1 MFAEKNE
8 EVSVAMSN
16 HNEKYEK
23 LASVIEEHKSQKG
36 GLMPVLQEAQA
47 IFGCVPVDV
56 QEIIADGLGKTL
68 SEVYGVATF
77 YSQFSLE
84 PNGEY
89 VIGVCLGTACYVK
102 GSQKVLDKLS
112 EANREQ
118 IQSYISTI
126 WDNIAEGIAE
136 SRGISVNDINHY
148 ANEGLFFADPVK
160 TVECGFIDELK
171 YKPEVEAYVKELAGQ
186 NGEKLRSA
194 NLAQMKTLK
203 ASPTKNAPEIAVL
216 YAEGEI
222 KAQTPGNFYDIEQSI
237 TEKMADELI
246 KLKNNDDVKAVV
258 FRVNS
263 PGGSA
268 YISEQ
273 IWRQVVELKKVK
285 PVVVSMGNVAAS
297 GGYYI
302 SCAANKIIAEPNTL
316 TGSIG
321 IFGMFPNASGLFGKL
336 ALTTDIVKTNTFS
349 DLGDLSRP
357 MTESEKALIQGYVER
372 GYQTF
377 LSRCA
382 EGRGMTTEA
391 VNAIGQGR
399 VWTGEQ
405 AKERG
410 LVDELGGIELA
421 ISTAA
426 GLADLDQYSVTTV
439 SGSKNFLDEFLESQL
454 GEVKLSI
461 VKNVLGNEFEYFK
474 TLNNIKANCG
484 IQARMPYDM
493 KPL

>member
-1 MFAEKNE
+1 MDK
-8 EVSVAMSN
+8 VG
-16 HNEKYEK
+16 
-23 LASVIEEHKSQKG
+23 IEMQIFKVGTYKG
-36 GLMPVLQEAQA
+36 AV
-47 IFGCVPVDV
+47 
-56 QEIIADGLGKTL
+56 
-68 SEVYGVATF
+68 
-77 YSQFSLE
+77 E
-84 PNGEY
+84 PF
-89 VIGVCLGTACYVK
+89 I
-102 GSQKVLDKLS
+102 LDKLS

-461 VKNVLGNEFEYFK
+461 IKNVLGNEFEYFK
-474 TLNNIKANCG
+474 TLNNIKTNCG

>member
-1 MFAEKNE
+1 M
-8 EVSVAMSN
+8 
-16 HNEKYEK
+16 
-23 LASVIEEHKSQKG
+23 
-36 GLMPVLQEAQA
+36 
-47 IFGCVPVDV
+47 
-56 QEIIADGLGKTL
+56 
-68 SEVYGVATF
+68 
-77 YSQFSLE
+77 
-84 PNGEY
+84 
-89 VIGVCLGTACYVK
+89 
-102 GSQKVLDKLS
+102 
-112 EANREQ
+112 
-118 IQSYISTI
+118 
-126 WDNIAEGIAE
+126 
-136 SRGISVNDINHY
+136 NDINHY

-186 NGEKLRSA
+186 NGEQLRSA

-268 YISEQ
+268 
-273 IWRQVVELKKVK
+273 
-285 PVVVSMGNVAAS
+285 
-297 GGYYI
+297 
-302 SCAANKIIAEPNTL
+302 ANKIIAAPNTV

-461 VKNVLGNEFEYFK
+461 IKNVLGNEFEYFK
-474 TLNNIKANCG
+474 TLNNIKTNCG

>member
-1 MFAEKNE
+1 
-8 EVSVAMSN
+8 
-16 HNEKYEK
+16 
-23 LASVIEEHKSQKG
+23 
-36 GLMPVLQEAQA
+36 
-47 IFGCVPVDV
+47 
-56 QEIIADGLGKTL
+56 
-68 SEVYGVATF
+68 
-77 YSQFSLE
+77 
-84 PNGEY
+84 
-89 VIGVCLGTACYVK
+89 
-102 GSQKVLDKLS
+102 
-112 EANREQ
+112 
-118 IQSYISTI
+118 
-126 WDNIAEGIAE
+126 
-136 SRGISVNDINHY
+136 
-148 ANEGLFFADPVK
+148 
-160 TVECGFIDELK
+160 
-171 YKPEVEAYVKELAGQ
+171 
-186 NGEKLRSA
+186 
-194 NLAQMKTLK
+194 
-203 ASPTKNAPEIAVL
+203 
-216 YAEGEI
+216 
-222 KAQTPGNFYDIEQSI
+222 
-237 TEKMADELI
+237 MADELI

-349 DLGDLSRP
+349 D
-357 MTESEKALIQGYVER
+357 
-372 GYQTF
+372 QTF

-474 TLNNIKANCG
+474 TLNNIKTNCG